1 MTTGPLV
8 DLTPEMEEWI
18 AANPPPPLT
27 AEQAQLA
34 ATMFRA
40 GIDAEQTERRAS

>member
-1 MTTGPLV
+1 MIPDPL
-8 DLTPEMEEWI
+8 DGLTPEMEEWI
-18 AANPPPPLT
+18 AANPPPPLS

-40 GIDAEQTERRAS
+40 GLDAEQTERRAS